1 MLHIII
7 FILKIIGILLLV
19 ILGLVLLLVGSVL
32 FVPITYKIQ
41 AERRDGVIRV
51 RAVAGW
57 MFRLLSVHY
66 RLNTD
71 QEPIQLLQ
79 GQIFGF
85 PVWKP
90 LEPEEEKTKKA
101 GKKRKAKKSEKP
113 KRSEKATRES
123 RSEPK
128 QIEQKAE
135 VTSSDKAKERLK
147 NDLALQKTPQLSSAE
162 TEQPEPKATSAAQK
176 DPGTAVVTVPQP
188 EPEPEVTAQPEP
200 PRQSILK
207 KLLYAIRRIYGKITA
222 IGKGLFSLAMKL
234 LHMPEKASE
243 TIETLTDFWNLE
255 ENVKAR
261 ESIWKELKFLW
272 KHSRPRKADLTLHF
286 GFEDPSWTGQCIGV
300 LSILDVW
307 YPGKISL
314 KPEFEQEIF
323 EGTLYIKGHMMLA
336 VPLLSAFRLWR
347 DENVKKMYRHFRH

>member
-19 ILGLVLLLVGSVL
+19 IMGLIFLLISSVL
-32 FVPITYKIQ
+32 FVPITYKVR
-41 AERRDGVIRV
+41 AERKDGVIEV

-66 RLNTD
+66 RLHTS
-71 QEPIQLLQ
+71 QEPMQLLQ
-79 GQIFGF
+79 GRILGI

-90 LEPEEEKTKKA
+90 LEPKK
-101 GKKRKAKKSEKP
+101 EKP
-113 KRSEKATRES
+113 KKAEKKSKEKQS
-123 RSEPK
+123 KPK
-128 QIEQKAE
+128 QMEAKQLEQKAE
-135 VTSSDKAKERLK
+135 VKSSDKAKERLK
-147 NDLALQKTPQLSSAE
+147 KDLT
-162 TEQPEPKATSAAQK
+162 
-176 DPGTAVVTVPQP
+176 PGTAVATIPQP
-188 EPEPEVTAQPEP
+188 EPEVSRQEQPQDKQAQTKP

-222 IGKGLFSLAMKL
+222 IGRGLFSLVVKL

-243 TIETLTDFWNLE
+243 TIGTLTDFWNLE

-261 ESIWKELKFLW
+261 ESIWRELKFLW

-286 GFEDPSWTGQCIGV
+286 GFEDPSWTGQCMGV
-300 LSILDVW
+300 LSILNVW
-307 YPGKISL
+307 YPGRIFL

-336 VPLLSAFRLWR
+336 VPLLSIFRLWR
-347 DENVKKMYRHFRH
+347 DENVMKMYRRFRQ

>member
-19 ILGLVLLLVGSVL
+19 ILGLIL
-32 FVPITYKIQ
+32 VPITYKVR
-41 AERRDGVIRV
+41 AERKDGVIQV

-66 RLNTD
+66 RLHTS
-71 QEPIQLLQ
+71 QEPMQLLQ
-79 GQIFGF
+79 GRILGI

-90 LEPEEEKTKKA
+90 LEPKK
-101 GKKRKAKKSEKP
+101 EKP
-113 KRSEKATRES
+113 KKAEKKSKEKQS
-123 RSEPK
+123 KPK
-128 QIEQKAE
+128 QMEAKQLEQKAE
-135 VTSSDKAKERLK
+135 VKSSDKAKERLK
-147 NDLALQKTPQLSSAE
+147 KDLT
-162 TEQPEPKATSAAQK
+162 
-176 DPGTAVVTVPQP
+176 PGTAVVTVPQS
-188 EPEPEVTAQPEP
+188 EPEVSRQEQPQDKKAQTKP

-222 IGKGLFSLAMKL
+222 IGRGLFSLVVKL

-243 TIETLTDFWNLE
+243 TIGTLTDFWNLE

-261 ESIWKELKFLW
+261 ESIWRELKFLW

-286 GFEDPSWTGQCIGV
+286 GFEDPSWTGQCMGV
-300 LSILDVW
+300 LSILNVW
-307 YPGKISL
+307 YPGRIFL

-336 VPLLSAFRLWR
+336 VPLLSIFRLWR
-347 DENVKKMYRHFRH
+347 DENVMKMYRRFRQ

>member
-19 ILGLVLLLVGSVL
+19 ILGLILLLVSSVL
-32 FVPITYKIQ
+32 FVPITYKVR
-41 AERRDGVIRV
+41 AERKDGVIQV
-51 RAVAGW
+51 QAVAGW

-66 RLNTD
+66 RLHTS
-71 QEPIQLLQ
+71 QEPMQLLQ
-79 GQIFGF
+79 GRILGI

-90 LEPEEEKTKKA
+90 LEPKK
-101 GKKRKAKKSEKP
+101 EKP
-113 KRSEKATRES
+113 KKAEKKSKEKQS
-123 RSEPK
+123 KPK
-128 QIEQKAE
+128 QMEAKQLEQKAE
-135 VTSSDKAKERLK
+135 VKSSDKAKERLK
-147 NDLALQKTPQLSSAE
+147 KDLT
-162 TEQPEPKATSAAQK
+162 
-176 DPGTAVVTVPQP
+176 PGTAVATVPQP
-188 EPEPEVTAQPEP
+188 EPEVSRQEQPQDKKAQTKP

-222 IGKGLFSLAMKL
+222 IGRGLFSLVVKL

-243 TIETLTDFWNLE
+243 TIGTLTDFWNLE

-261 ESIWKELKFLW
+261 ESIWRELKFLW

-286 GFEDPSWTGQCIGV
+286 GFEDPSWTGQCMGV
-300 LSILDVW
+300 LSILNVW
-307 YPGKISL
+307 YPGRIFL

-336 VPLLSAFRLWR
+336 VPLLSIFRLWR
-347 DENVKKMYRHFRH
+347 DENVMKIYRRFRQ

>member
-19 ILGLVLLLVGSVL
+19 ILGLILLLVSSVL
-32 FVPITYKIQ
+32 FVPITYKVR
-41 AERRDGVIRV
+41 AERKDGVIQV

-66 RLNTD
+66 RLHTS
-71 QEPIQLLQ
+71 QEPMQLLQ
-79 GQIFGF
+79 GRILGI

-90 LEPEEEKTKKA
+90 LEP
-101 GKKRKAKKSEKP
+101 RKEKP
-113 KRSEKATRES
+113 KKAEKKSKEKQS
-123 RSEPK
+123 KPK
-128 QIEQKAE
+128 QMEAKQLEQKAE
-135 VTSSDKAKERLK
+135 VKSSDKAKERLK
-147 NDLALQKTPQLSSAE
+147 KDLT
-162 TEQPEPKATSAAQK
+162 
-176 DPGTAVVTVPQP
+176 PGTAVATVPQP
-188 EPEPEVTAQPEP
+188 EPEVSRQEQPQDKQAQTKP

-222 IGKGLFSLAMKL
+222 IGRGLFSLVVKL

-243 TIETLTDFWNLE
+243 TIGTLTDFWNLE

-261 ESIWKELKFLW
+261 ESIWRELKFLW

-286 GFEDPSWTGQCIGV
+286 GFEDPSWTGQCMGV
-300 LSILDVW
+300 LSILNVW
-307 YPGKISL
+307 YPGRIFL

-336 VPLLSAFRLWR
+336 VPLLSIFRLWR
-347 DENVKKMYRHFRH
+347 DENVMNMYRHFRQ

>member
-19 ILGLVLLLVGSVL
+19 ILGLILLLVSSVL
-32 FVPITYKIQ
+32 FVPITYKIR
-41 AERRDGVIRV
+41 AERKDGVIQV

-57 MFRLLSVHY
+57 MFRLLSMHY
-66 RLNTD
+66 RLHTS
-71 QEPIQLLQ
+71 QEPMQLLQ
-79 GQIFGF
+79 GRILGI

-90 LEPEEEKTKKA
+90 LEPKK
-101 GKKRKAKKSEKP
+101 EKP
-113 KRSEKATRES
+113 KKAEKKSKEKQS
-123 RSEPK
+123 KPK
-128 QIEQKAE
+128 QMEAKQLEQKAE
-135 VTSSDKAKERLK
+135 VKSSDKAKERLK
-147 NDLALQKTPQLSSAE
+147 KDLT
-162 TEQPEPKATSAAQK
+162 
-176 DPGTAVVTVPQP
+176 PGTAVATIPQP
-188 EPEPEVTAQPEP
+188 EPEVSRQEQPQDKQAQTKP

-222 IGKGLFSLAMKL
+222 IGRGLFSLVVKL

-243 TIETLTDFWNLE
+243 TIGTLTDFWNLE

-261 ESIWKELKFLW
+261 ESIWRELKFLW

-286 GFEDPSWTGQCIGV
+286 GFEDPSWTGQCMGV
-300 LSILDVW
+300 LSILNVW
-307 YPGKISL
+307 YPGRIFL

-336 VPLLSAFRLWR
+336 VPLLSIFRLWR
-347 DENVKKMYRHFRH
+347 DENVMKMYRRFRQ

>member
-19 ILGLVLLLVGSVL
+19 ILGLILLLVSSVL
-32 FVPITYKIQ
+32 FVPITYKVR
-41 AERRDGVIRV
+41 AERKDGVIQV

-66 RLNTD
+66 RLHTS
-71 QEPIQLLQ
+71 QEPMQLLQ
-79 GQIFGF
+79 GRILGI

-90 LEPEEEKTKKA
+90 LEPKK
-101 GKKRKAKKSEKP
+101 EKP
-113 KRSEKATRES
+113 KKAEKKSKEKQS
-123 RSEPK
+123 KPK
-128 QIEQKAE
+128 QMEAKQLEQKAE
-135 VTSSDKAKERLK
+135 VKSSDKAKERLK
-147 NDLALQKTPQLSSAE
+147 KDLT
-162 TEQPEPKATSAAQK
+162 
-176 DPGTAVVTVPQP
+176 PGTAVATIPQP
-188 EPEPEVTAQPEP
+188 ELEVSRQEQPQDKQAQTKP

-222 IGKGLFSLAMKL
+222 IGRGLFSLVVKL

-243 TIETLTDFWNLE
+243 TIGTLTDFWNLE

-261 ESIWKELKFLW
+261 ESIWRELKFLW

-286 GFEDPSWTGQCIGV
+286 GFEDPSWTGQCMGV
-300 LSILDVW
+300 LSILNVW
-307 YPGKISL
+307 YPGRIFL

-336 VPLLSAFRLWR
+336 VPLLSIFRLWR
-347 DENVKKMYRHFRH
+347 DENVMKMYRRFRQ

>member
-19 ILGLVLLLVGSVL
+19 ILGLILLLVSSVL
-32 FVPITYKIQ
+32 FVPITYKVR
-41 AERRDGVIRV
+41 AERKDGVIQV

-66 RLNTD
+66 RLHTS
-71 QEPIQLLQ
+71 QKPMQLLQ
-79 GQIFGF
+79 GRILGI

-90 LEPEEEKTKKA
+90 LEPKK
-101 GKKRKAKKSEKP
+101 EKP
-113 KRSEKATRES
+113 KKAEKKSKEKQS
-123 RSEPK
+123 KPK
-128 QIEQKAE
+128 QMGAKQLEQKAE
-135 VTSSDKAKERLK
+135 VKSSDKAKERLK
-147 NDLALQKTPQLSSAE
+147 KDLT
-162 TEQPEPKATSAAQK
+162 
-176 DPGTAVVTVPQP
+176 PGTAVASVPQP
-188 EPEPEVTAQPEP
+188 EPEVSRQEQPQDKQAQTKP

-222 IGKGLFSLAMKL
+222 IGRGLFSLVVKL

-243 TIETLTDFWNLE
+243 TIGTLTDFWNLE

-261 ESIWKELKFLW
+261 ESIWRELKFLW

-286 GFEDPSWTGQCIGV
+286 GFEDPSWTGQCMGV
-300 LSILDVW
+300 LSILNVW
-307 YPGKISL
+307 YPGRIFL

-336 VPLLSAFRLWR
+336 VPLLSIFRLWR
-347 DENVKKMYRHFRH
+347 DENVMKMYRRFRQ

>member
-19 ILGLVLLLVGSVL
+19 ILGLILLLVSSVL
-32 FVPITYKIQ
+32 FVPITYKVR
-41 AERRDGVIRV
+41 AERKDGVIEV

-66 RLNTD
+66 RLHTS
-71 QEPIQLLQ
+71 QEPMQLLQ
-79 GQIFGF
+79 GRILGI

-90 LEPEEEKTKKA
+90 LEP
-101 GKKRKAKKSEKP
+101 RKEKP
-113 KRSEKATRES
+113 KKAEKKSKEKQS
-123 RSEPK
+123 KPK
-128 QIEQKAE
+128 QMEAKQLEQKTE
-135 VTSSDKAKERLK
+135 VKSSDKAKERLK
-147 NDLALQKTPQLSSAE
+147 KDLT
-162 TEQPEPKATSAAQK
+162 
-176 DPGTAVVTVPQP
+176 PGTAVATVPQP
-188 EPEPEVTAQPEP
+188 EPEVSRQEQPQDKQAQTKP

-222 IGKGLFSLAMKL
+222 IGRGLFSLVVKL

-243 TIETLTDFWNLE
+243 TIGTLTDFWNLE

-261 ESIWKELKFLW
+261 ESIWRELKFLW

-286 GFEDPSWTGQCIGV
+286 GFEDPSWTGQCMGV
-300 LSILDVW
+300 LSILNVW
-307 YPGKISL
+307 YPGRIFL

-336 VPLLSAFRLWR
+336 VPLLSIFRLWR
-347 DENVKKMYRHFRH
+347 DENVMKMYRRFRQ

>member
-19 ILGLVLLLVGSVL
+19 ILGLILLLVSSVL
-32 FVPITYKIQ
+32 FVPITYKVR
-41 AERRDGVIRV
+41 AERKDGVIQV

-66 RLNTD
+66 RLHTS
-71 QEPIQLLQ
+71 QEPMQLLQ
-79 GQIFGF
+79 GRILGI

-90 LEPEEEKTKKA
+90 LEP
-101 GKKRKAKKSEKP
+101 RKEKP
-113 KRSEKATRES
+113 KKAEKKSKEKQS
-123 RSEPK
+123 KPK
-128 QIEQKAE
+128 QMGAKQLEQKAE
-135 VTSSDKAKERLK
+135 VKSSDKAKERLK
-147 NDLALQKTPQLSSAE
+147 KDLT
-162 TEQPEPKATSAAQK
+162 
-176 DPGTAVVTVPQP
+176 PGTAVASVPQP
-188 EPEPEVTAQPEP
+188 EPEVSRQEQPQDKQAQTKP

-222 IGKGLFSLAMKL
+222 IGRGLFSLVVKL

-243 TIETLTDFWNLE
+243 TIGTLTDFWNLE

-261 ESIWKELKFLW
+261 ESIWRELKFLW

-286 GFEDPSWTGQCIGV
+286 GFEDPSWTGQCMGV
-300 LSILDVW
+300 LSILNVW
-307 YPGKISL
+307 YPGRIFL

-336 VPLLSAFRLWR
+336 VPLLSIFRLWR
-347 DENVKKMYRHFRH
+347 DENVMKMYRRFRQ

>member
-19 ILGLVLLLVGSVL
+19 ILGLILLLVSSVL
-32 FVPITYKIQ
+32 FVPITYKVR
-41 AERRDGVIRV
+41 AERKDGVIQV

-66 RLNTD
+66 RLHTS
-71 QEPIQLLQ
+71 QEPMQLLQ
-79 GQIFGF
+79 GRILGI

-90 LEPEEEKTKKA
+90 LEPKK
-101 GKKRKAKKSEKP
+101 EKP
-113 KRSEKATRES
+113 KKAEKKSKEKQS
-123 RSEPK
+123 KPK
-128 QIEQKAE
+128 QMGAKQLEQKAE
-135 VTSSDKAKERLK
+135 VKSSDKAKERLK
-147 NDLALQKTPQLSSAE
+147 KDLT
-162 TEQPEPKATSAAQK
+162 
-176 DPGTAVVTVPQP
+176 PGTAVATVPQP
-188 EPEPEVTAQPEP
+188 EPEVSRQELPQDKQVQTKP

-222 IGKGLFSLAMKL
+222 IGRGLFSLVVKL

-243 TIETLTDFWNLE
+243 TIGTLTDFWNLE

-261 ESIWKELKFLW
+261 ESIWRELKFLW

-286 GFEDPSWTGQCIGV
+286 GFEDPSWTGQCMGV
-300 LSILDVW
+300 LSILNVW
-307 YPGKISL
+307 YPGRIFL

-336 VPLLSAFRLWR
+336 VPLLSIFRLWR
-347 DENVKKMYRHFRH
+347 DENVMKMYRRFRQ

>member
-19 ILGLVLLLVGSVL
+19 ILGLIFLLVSSVL
-32 FVPITYKIQ
+32 FVPITYKIR
-41 AERRDGVIRV
+41 AERKDGVIQV

-66 RLNTD
+66 RLHTS
-71 QEPIQLLQ
+71 QEPMQLLQ
-79 GQIFGF
+79 GRILGI

-90 LEPEEEKTKKA
+90 LEPKK
-101 GKKRKAKKSEKP
+101 EKP
-113 KRSEKATRES
+113 KKAEKKSKEKQS
-123 RSEPK
+123 KPK
-128 QIEQKAE
+128 QMEAKQLEQKVE
-135 VTSSDKAKERLK
+135 VKSSDKAKERLK
-147 NDLALQKTPQLSSAE
+147 KDLT
-162 TEQPEPKATSAAQK
+162 
-176 DPGTAVVTVPQP
+176 PGTAVATIPQP
-188 EPEPEVTAQPEP
+188 EPEVSRQEQPQDKQAQTKP

-222 IGKGLFSLAMKL
+222 IGRGLFSLVVKL

-243 TIETLTDFWNLE
+243 TIGTLTDFWNLE

-261 ESIWKELKFLW
+261 ESIWRELKFLW

-286 GFEDPSWTGQCIGV
+286 GFEDPSWTGQCMGV
-300 LSILDVW
+300 LSILNVW
-307 YPGKISL
+307 YPGRIFL

-336 VPLLSAFRLWR
+336 VPLLSIFRLWR
-347 DENVKKMYRHFRH
+347 DENVMKMYRRFRQ

>member
-19 ILGLVLLLVGSVL
+19 ILGLIFLLVSSVL
-32 FVPITYKIQ
+32 FVPITYKIR
-41 AERRDGVIRV
+41 AERKDGVIQV

-66 RLNTD
+66 RLHTS
-71 QEPIQLLQ
+71 QEPMQLLQ
-79 GQIFGF
+79 GRILGI

-90 LEPEEEKTKKA
+90 LEPKK
-101 GKKRKAKKSEKP
+101 EKP
-113 KRSEKATRES
+113 KKAEKKSKEKQS
-123 RSEPK
+123 KPK
-128 QIEQKAE
+128 QMEAKQLEQKAE
-135 VTSSDKAKERLK
+135 VKSSDKAKERLK
-147 NDLALQKTPQLSSAE
+147 KDLT
-162 TEQPEPKATSAAQK
+162 
-176 DPGTAVVTVPQP
+176 PGTAVATIPQP
-188 EPEPEVTAQPEP
+188 EPEVSRQEQPQDKQAQTKP

-222 IGKGLFSLAMKL
+222 IGRGLFSLVVKL

-243 TIETLTDFWNLE
+243 TIGTLTDFWNLE

-261 ESIWKELKFLW
+261 ESIWRELKFLW

-286 GFEDPSWTGQCIGV
+286 GFEDPSWTGQCMGV
-300 LSILDVW
+300 LSILNVW
-307 YPGKISL
+307 YPGRIFL

-336 VPLLSAFRLWR
+336 VPLLSIFRLWR
-347 DENVKKMYRHFRH
+347 DENVMKMYRRFRQ

>member
-19 ILGLVLLLVGSVL
+19 ILGLILLLVSSVL
-32 FVPITYKIQ
+32 FVPITYKVR
-41 AERRDGVIRV
+41 AERKDGVIQV

-66 RLNTD
+66 RLHTS
-71 QEPIQLLQ
+71 QEPMQLLQ
-79 GQIFGF
+79 GRILGI

-90 LEPEEEKTKKA
+90 LEPKK
-101 GKKRKAKKSEKP
+101 EKP
-113 KRSEKATRES
+113 KKAEKKSKEKQS
-123 RSEPK
+123 KPK
-128 QIEQKAE
+128 QMEAKQLEQKAE
-135 VTSSDKAKERLK
+135 VKSSDKAKERLK
-147 NDLALQKTPQLSSAE
+147 KDLT
-162 TEQPEPKATSAAQK
+162 
-176 DPGTAVVTVPQP
+176 PGTAVATVPQP
-188 EPEPEVTAQPEP
+188 EPEVSRQEQPQDKQAQTKP

-222 IGKGLFSLAMKL
+222 IGRGLFFLVVKL

-243 TIETLTDFWNLE
+243 TIGTLTDFWNLE

-261 ESIWKELKFLW
+261 ESIWRELKFLW

-286 GFEDPSWTGQCIGV
+286 GFEDPSWTGQCMGV
-300 LSILDVW
+300 LSILNVW
-307 YPGKISL
+307 YPGRIFL

-336 VPLLSAFRLWR
+336 VPLLSIFRLWR
-347 DENVKKMYRHFRH
+347 DENVMKMYRRFRQ

>member
-1 MLHIII
+1 MLHIIV

-19 ILGLVLLLVGSVL
+19 ILGLILLLVSSVL
-32 FVPITYKIQ
+32 FVPITYKVR
-41 AERRDGVIRV
+41 AERKDGVIQV

-66 RLNTD
+66 RLHTS
-71 QEPIQLLQ
+71 QEPMQLLQ
-79 GQIFGF
+79 GRILGI

-90 LEPEEEKTKKA
+90 LEPKK
-101 GKKRKAKKSEKP
+101 EKP
-113 KRSEKATRES
+113 KKAEKKSKEKQS
-123 RSEPK
+123 KPK
-128 QIEQKAE
+128 QMEAKQLEQKAE
-135 VTSSDKAKERLK
+135 VKSSDKAKERLK
-147 NDLALQKTPQLSSAE
+147 KDLT
-162 TEQPEPKATSAAQK
+162 
-176 DPGTAVVTVPQP
+176 PGTAVASVPQP
-188 EPEPEVTAQPEP
+188 EPEVSRQEQPQDKQAQTKP

-222 IGKGLFSLAMKL
+222 IGRGLFSLVVKL

-243 TIETLTDFWNLE
+243 TIGTLTDFWNLE

-261 ESIWKELKFLW
+261 ESIWRELKFLW

-286 GFEDPSWTGQCIGV
+286 GFEDPSWTGQCMGV
-300 LSILDVW
+300 LSILNVW
-307 YPGKISL
+307 YPGRIFL

-336 VPLLSAFRLWR
+336 VPLLSIFRLWR
-347 DENVKKMYRHFRH
+347 DENVMKIYRRFRQ

>member
-19 ILGLVLLLVGSVL
+19 ILGLIFLLVSSVL
-32 FVPITYKIQ
+32 FVPITYKIR
-41 AERRDGVIRV
+41 AERKDGVIQV

-66 RLNTD
+66 RLHTS
-71 QEPIQLLQ
+71 QEPMQLLQ
-79 GQIFGF
+79 GRILGI

-90 LEPEEEKTKKA
+90 LEPKK
-101 GKKRKAKKSEKP
+101 EKP
-113 KRSEKATRES
+113 KKAEKKSKEKQS
-123 RSEPK
+123 KPK
-128 QIEQKAE
+128 QMEAKQLEQKAE
-135 VTSSDKAKERLK
+135 VKSSDKAKERLK
-147 NDLALQKTPQLSSAE
+147 KDLT
-162 TEQPEPKATSAAQK
+162 
-176 DPGTAVVTVPQP
+176 PGTAVATVPQP
-188 EPEPEVTAQPEP
+188 EPEVSRQEQPQDKQAQTKP

-207 KLLYAIRRIYGKITA
+207 KILYAIRRIYGKITA
-222 IGKGLFSLAMKL
+222 IGRGLFSLVVKL

-243 TIETLTDFWNLE
+243 TIGTLTDFWNLE

-261 ESIWKELKFLW
+261 ESIWRELKFLW

-286 GFEDPSWTGQCIGV
+286 GFEDPSWTGQCMGV
-300 LSILDVW
+300 LSILNVW
-307 YPGKISL
+307 YPGRIFL

-336 VPLLSAFRLWR
+336 VPLLSIFRLWR
-347 DENVKKMYRHFRH
+347 DENVMKMYRRFRQ

>member
-19 ILGLVLLLVGSVL
+19 ILGLILLLVSSVL
-32 FVPITYKIQ
+32 FVPITYKVR
-41 AERRDGVIRV
+41 AERKDGVIQV

-66 RLNTD
+66 RLHTS
-71 QEPIQLLQ
+71 QEPMQLLQ
-79 GQIFGF
+79 GRILGI

-90 LEPEEEKTKKA
+90 LEPKK
-101 GKKRKAKKSEKP
+101 EKP
-113 KRSEKATRES
+113 KKTEKKSKEKQS
-123 RSEPK
+123 KPK
-128 QIEQKAE
+128 QMGAKQLEQKAE
-135 VTSSDKAKERLK
+135 VKSSDKAKERLK
-147 NDLALQKTPQLSSAE
+147 KDLT
-162 TEQPEPKATSAAQK
+162 
-176 DPGTAVVTVPQP
+176 PGTAVASVPQP
-188 EPEPEVTAQPEP
+188 EPEVSRQEQPQDKQAQTKP

-222 IGKGLFSLAMKL
+222 IGRGLFSLVVKL

-243 TIETLTDFWNLE
+243 TIGTLTDFWNLE

-261 ESIWKELKFLW
+261 ESIWRELKFLW

-286 GFEDPSWTGQCIGV
+286 GFEDPSWTGQCMGV
-300 LSILDVW
+300 LSILNVW
-307 YPGKISL
+307 YPGRIFL

-336 VPLLSAFRLWR
+336 VPLLSIFRLWR
-347 DENVKKMYRHFRH
+347 DENVMKMYRRFRQ

>member
-19 ILGLVLLLVGSVL
+19 ILGLILLLVSSVL
-32 FVPITYKIQ
+32 FVPITYKVR
-41 AERRDGVIRV
+41 AERKDGVIQV

-66 RLNTD
+66 RLHTS
-71 QEPIQLLQ
+71 QEPMQLLQ
-79 GQIFGF
+79 GRILGI

-90 LEPEEEKTKKA
+90 LEP
-101 GKKRKAKKSEKP
+101 RKEKP
-113 KRSEKATRES
+113 KKAEKKSKEKQS
-123 RSEPK
+123 KPK
-128 QIEQKAE
+128 QMEAKQLEQKAE
-135 VTSSDKAKERLK
+135 VKSSDKAKERLK
-147 NDLALQKTPQLSSAE
+147 KDLT
-162 TEQPEPKATSAAQK
+162 
-176 DPGTAVVTVPQP
+176 PGTAVATIPQP
-188 EPEPEVTAQPEP
+188 EPEVSRQEQPQDKQAQTKP

-222 IGKGLFSLAMKL
+222 IGRGLFSLVVKL

-243 TIETLTDFWNLE
+243 TIGTLTDFWNLE

-261 ESIWKELKFLW
+261 ESIWRELKFLW

-286 GFEDPSWTGQCIGV
+286 GFEDPSWTGQCMGV
-300 LSILDVW
+300 LSILNVW
-307 YPGKISL
+307 YPGRIFL

-336 VPLLSAFRLWR
+336 VPLLSIFRLWR
-347 DENVKKMYRHFRH
+347 DENVMKMYRRFRQ

>member
-19 ILGLVLLLVGSVL
+19 ILGLILLLVSSVL
-32 FVPITYKIQ
+32 FVPITYKVR
-41 AERRDGVIRV
+41 AERKDGVIQV

-66 RLNTD
+66 RLHTS
-71 QEPIQLLQ
+71 QEPMQLLQ
-79 GQIFGF
+79 GRILGI

-90 LEPEEEKTKKA
+90 LEPKK
-101 GKKRKAKKSEKP
+101 EKP
-113 KRSEKATRES
+113 KKAEKKSKEKQS
-123 RSEPK
+123 KPK
-128 QIEQKAE
+128 QMEAKQLEQKAE
-135 VTSSDKAKERLK
+135 VKSSDKAKERLK
-147 NDLALQKTPQLSSAE
+147 KDLT
-162 TEQPEPKATSAAQK
+162 
-176 DPGTAVVTVPQP
+176 PGTAVATIPQP
-188 EPEPEVTAQPEP
+188 ESEVSRQEQPQDKQAQTKP

-222 IGKGLFSLAMKL
+222 IGRGLFSLVVKL

-243 TIETLTDFWNLE
+243 TIGTLTDFWNLE

-261 ESIWKELKFLW
+261 ESIWRELKFLW

-286 GFEDPSWTGQCIGV
+286 GFEDPSWTGQCMGV
-300 LSILDVW
+300 LSILNVW
-307 YPGKISL
+307 YPGRIFL

-336 VPLLSAFRLWR
+336 VPLLSIFRLWR
-347 DENVKKMYRHFRH
+347 NENVMKMYRRFRQ

>member
-19 ILGLVLLLVGSVL
+19 ILGLILLLVSSVL
-32 FVPITYKIQ
+32 FVPITYKVR
-41 AERRDGVIRV
+41 AERKDGVIQV

-66 RLNTD
+66 RLHTS
-71 QEPIQLLQ
+71 QEPMQLLQ
-79 GQIFGF
+79 GRILGI

-90 LEPEEEKTKKA
+90 LEPKK
-101 GKKRKAKKSEKP
+101 EKP
-113 KRSEKATRES
+113 KKAEKKSKEKQS
-123 RSEPK
+123 KPK
-128 QIEQKAE
+128 QMEAKQLEQKAE
-135 VTSSDKAKERLK
+135 VKSSDKAKERLK
-147 NDLALQKTPQLSSAE
+147 KDLT
-162 TEQPEPKATSAAQK
+162 
-176 DPGTAVVTVPQP
+176 PGTDVATIPQP
-188 EPEPEVTAQPEP
+188 EPEVSRQEQPQDKQAQTKP

-222 IGKGLFSLAMKL
+222 IGRGLFSLVVKL

-243 TIETLTDFWNLE
+243 TIGTLTDFWNLE

-261 ESIWKELKFLW
+261 ESIWRELKFLW

-286 GFEDPSWTGQCIGV
+286 GFEDPSWTGQCMGA
-300 LSILDVW
+300 LSILNVW
-307 YPGKISL
+307 YPGRIFL

-336 VPLLSAFRLWR
+336 VPLLSIFRLWR
-347 DENVKKMYRHFRH
+347 DENVMKMYRRFRQ

>member
-19 ILGLVLLLVGSVL
+19 ILGLILLLLSSVL
-32 FVPITYKIQ
+32 FVPITYKVR
-41 AERRDGVIRV
+41 AERKDGVIQV

-66 RLNTD
+66 RLHTS
-71 QEPIQLLQ
+71 QEPMQLLQ
-79 GQIFGF
+79 GRILGI

-90 LEPEEEKTKKA
+90 LEPKK
-101 GKKRKAKKSEKP
+101 EKP
-113 KRSEKATRES
+113 KKAEKKSKEKQS
-123 RSEPK
+123 KPK
-128 QIEQKAE
+128 QMEAKQLEQKAE
-135 VTSSDKAKERLK
+135 VKSSDKAKERLK
-147 NDLALQKTPQLSSAE
+147 KDLT
-162 TEQPEPKATSAAQK
+162 
-176 DPGTAVVTVPQP
+176 PGTAVATIPQP
-188 EPEPEVTAQPEP
+188 EPEVSRQEQPQDKKAQTKP
-200 PRQSILK
+200 PRQSVLK

-222 IGKGLFSLAMKL
+222 IGRGLFSLVVKL

-243 TIETLTDFWNLE
+243 TIGTLTDFWNLE

-261 ESIWKELKFLW
+261 ESIWRELKFLW

-286 GFEDPSWTGQCIGV
+286 GFEDPSWTGQCMGV
-300 LSILDVW
+300 LSILNVW
-307 YPGKISL
+307 YPGRIFL

-336 VPLLSAFRLWR
+336 VPLLSIFRLWR
-347 DENVKKMYRHFRH
+347 DENVMKMYRRFRQ

>member
-19 ILGLVLLLVGSVL
+19 ILGLILLLVSSVL
-32 FVPITYKIQ
+32 FVPITYKVR
-41 AERRDGVIRV
+41 AERKDGVIQV

-66 RLNTD
+66 RLHTS
-71 QEPIQLLQ
+71 QEPMQLLQ
-79 GQIFGF
+79 GRILGI

-90 LEPEEEKTKKA
+90 LEPKK
-101 GKKRKAKKSEKP
+101 EKP
-113 KRSEKATRES
+113 KKAEKKSKEKQS
-123 RSEPK
+123 KPK
-128 QIEQKAE
+128 QMGAKQLEQKAE
-135 VTSSDKAKERLK
+135 VKSSDKAKERLK
-147 NDLALQKTPQLSSAE
+147 KDLT
-162 TEQPEPKATSAAQK
+162 
-176 DPGTAVVTVPQP
+176 PGTAVASVPQP
-188 EPEPEVTAQPEP
+188 EPEVSRQEQPQDKQAQTKP

-222 IGKGLFSLAMKL
+222 IGRGLFSLVVKL

-243 TIETLTDFWNLE
+243 TIGTLTDFWNLE

-261 ESIWKELKFLW
+261 ESIWRELKFLC

-286 GFEDPSWTGQCIGV
+286 GFEDPSWTGQCMGV
-300 LSILDVW
+300 LSILNVW
-307 YPGKISL
+307 YPGRIFL

-336 VPLLSAFRLWR
+336 VPLLSIFRLWR
-347 DENVKKMYRHFRH
+347 DENVMKIYRRFRQ

>member
-19 ILGLVLLLVGSVL
+19 ILGLILLLVSSVL
-32 FVPITYKIQ
+32 FVPITYKVR
-41 AERRDGVIRV
+41 AERKDGVIQV

-66 RLNTD
+66 RLHTS
-71 QEPIQLLQ
+71 QEPMQLLQ
-79 GQIFGF
+79 GRILGI

-90 LEPEEEKTKKA
+90 LEP
-101 GKKRKAKKSEKP
+101 RKEKP
-113 KRSEKATRES
+113 KKAEKKSKEKQS
-123 RSEPK
+123 KPK
-128 QIEQKAE
+128 QMEAKQLEQKAE
-135 VTSSDKAKERLK
+135 VKSSDKAKERLK
-147 NDLALQKTPQLSSAE
+147 KDLT
-162 TEQPEPKATSAAQK
+162 
-176 DPGTAVVTVPQP
+176 PGTAVATIPQP
-188 EPEPEVTAQPEP
+188 EPEVSRQEQPQDKKAQTKP

-222 IGKGLFSLAMKL
+222 IGRGLFSLVVKL

-243 TIETLTDFWNLE
+243 TIGTLTDFWNLE

-261 ESIWKELKFLW
+261 ESIWRELKFLW

-286 GFEDPSWTGQCIGV
+286 GFEDPSWTGQCMGV
-300 LSILDVW
+300 LSILNVW
-307 YPGKISL
+307 YPGRIFL

-336 VPLLSAFRLWR
+336 VPLLSIFRLWR
-347 DENVKKMYRHFRH
+347 DENVMKMYRRFRQ

>member
-19 ILGLVLLLVGSVL
+19 ILGLILLLVSSVL
-32 FVPITYKIQ
+32 FVPITYKVR
-41 AERRDGVIRV
+41 AERKDGVIQV

-66 RLNTD
+66 RLHTS
-71 QEPIQLLQ
+71 QEPMQLLQ
-79 GQIFGF
+79 GRILGI

-90 LEPEEEKTKKA
+90 LEPKK
-101 GKKRKAKKSEKP
+101 EKP
-113 KRSEKATRES
+113 KKAEKKSKEKQS
-123 RSEPK
+123 KPK
-128 QIEQKAE
+128 QMEAKQLEQKAE
-135 VTSSDKAKERLK
+135 VKSSDKAKERLK
-147 NDLALQKTPQLSSAE
+147 KDLT
-162 TEQPEPKATSAAQK
+162 
-176 DPGTAVVTVPQP
+176 PGTAVVTMPQP
-188 EPEPEVTAQPEP
+188 EPEVSRQEQPQDKQAQTKP

-207 KLLYAIRRIYGKITA
+207 KLRYAIRRIYGKITA
-222 IGKGLFSLAMKL
+222 IGRGLFSLVVKL

-243 TIETLTDFWNLE
+243 TIGTLTDFWNLE

-261 ESIWKELKFLW
+261 ESIWRELKFLW

-286 GFEDPSWTGQCIGV
+286 GFEDPSWTGQCMGV
-300 LSILDVW
+300 LSILNVW
-307 YPGKISL
+307 YPGRIFL

-336 VPLLSAFRLWR
+336 VPLLSIFRLWR
-347 DENVKKMYRHFRH
+347 DENVMKMYRRFRQ

>member
-19 ILGLVLLLVGSVL
+19 ILGLILLLVSSVL
-32 FVPITYKIQ
+32 FVPITYKVR
-41 AERRDGVIRV
+41 AERKDGVIQV

-66 RLNTD
+66 RLHTS
-71 QEPIQLLQ
+71 QEPMQLLQ
-79 GQIFGF
+79 GRILGI

-90 LEPEEEKTKKA
+90 LEPKKEKLKKA
-101 GKKRKAKKSEKP
+101 EKKSKEKQSKP
-113 KRSEKATRES
+113 KQMEA
-123 RSEPK
+123 K
-128 QIEQKAE
+128 QLEQKAE
-135 VTSSDKAKERLK
+135 VKSSDKAKERLK
-147 NDLALQKTPQLSSAE
+147 KDLT
-162 TEQPEPKATSAAQK
+162 
-176 DPGTAVVTVPQP
+176 PGTAVATIPQP
-188 EPEPEVTAQPEP
+188 EPEVSRQEQPQDKQAQTKP

-222 IGKGLFSLAMKL
+222 IGRGLFSLVVKL

-243 TIETLTDFWNLE
+243 TIGTLTDFWNLE

-261 ESIWKELKFLW
+261 ESIWRELKFLW

-286 GFEDPSWTGQCIGV
+286 GFEDPSWTGQCMGV
-300 LSILDVW
+300 LSILNVW
-307 YPGKISL
+307 YPGRIFL

-336 VPLLSAFRLWR
+336 VPLLSIFRLWR
-347 DENVKKMYRHFRH
+347 DENVMKMYRRFRQ

>member
-19 ILGLVLLLVGSVL
+19 ILGLILLLVSSVL
-32 FVPITYKIQ
+32 FVPITYKVR
-41 AERRDGVIRV
+41 AERKDGVIQV

-66 RLNTD
+66 RLHTS
-71 QEPIQLLQ
+71 QEPMQLLQ
-79 GQIFGF
+79 GRILGI

-90 LEPEEEKTKKA
+90 LEPKKEKLKKA
-101 GKKRKAKKSEKP
+101 EKKSKEKQSKP
-113 KRSEKATRES
+113 KQMGA
-123 RSEPK
+123 K
-128 QIEQKAE
+128 QLEQKAE
-135 VTSSDKAKERLK
+135 VKSSDKAKERLK
-147 NDLALQKTPQLSSAE
+147 KDLT
-162 TEQPEPKATSAAQK
+162 
-176 DPGTAVVTVPQP
+176 PGTAVASVPQP
-188 EPEPEVTAQPEP
+188 EPEVSRQEQPQDKQAQTKP

-222 IGKGLFSLAMKL
+222 IGRGLFSLVVKL

-243 TIETLTDFWNLE
+243 TIGTLTDFWNLE

-261 ESIWKELKFLW
+261 ESIWRELKFLW

-286 GFEDPSWTGQCIGV
+286 GFEDPSWTGQCMGV
-300 LSILDVW
+300 LSILNVW
-307 YPGKISL
+307 YPGRIFL

-336 VPLLSAFRLWR
+336 VPLLSIFRLWR
-347 DENVKKMYRHFRH
+347 DENVMKMYRRFRQ

>member
-19 ILGLVLLLVGSVL
+19 ILGLILLLVSSVL
-32 FVPITYKIQ
+32 FVPITYKVR
-41 AERRDGVIRV
+41 AERKDGVIQV

-66 RLNTD
+66 RLHTS
-71 QEPIQLLQ
+71 QEPMQLLQ
-79 GQIFGF
+79 GRILGI

-90 LEPEEEKTKKA
+90 LEPKK
-101 GKKRKAKKSEKP
+101 EKP
-113 KRSEKATRES
+113 KKAERKSKEKQS
-123 RSEPK
+123 KPK
-128 QIEQKAE
+128 QMGAKQLEQKAE
-135 VTSSDKAKERLK
+135 VKSSDKAKERLK
-147 NDLALQKTPQLSSAE
+147 KDLT
-162 TEQPEPKATSAAQK
+162 
-176 DPGTAVVTVPQP
+176 PGTAVASVPQP
-188 EPEPEVTAQPEP
+188 EPEVSRQEQPQDKQAQTKP

-222 IGKGLFSLAMKL
+222 IGRGLFSLVVKL

-243 TIETLTDFWNLE
+243 TIGTLTDFWNLE

-261 ESIWKELKFLW
+261 ESIWRELKFLW

-286 GFEDPSWTGQCIGV
+286 GFEDPSWTGQCMGV
-300 LSILDVW
+300 LSILNVW
-307 YPGKISL
+307 YPGRIFL

-336 VPLLSAFRLWR
+336 VPLLSIFRLWR
-347 DENVKKMYRHFRH
+347 DENVMKMYRRFRQ

>member
-7 FILKIIGILLLV
+7 FILKIKGILLLV
-19 ILGLVLLLVGSVL
+19 ILGLILLLVSSVL
-32 FVPITYKIQ
+32 FVPITYKVR
-41 AERRDGVIRV
+41 AERKDGVIQV

-66 RLNTD
+66 RLHTS
-71 QEPIQLLQ
+71 QEPMQLLQ
-79 GQIFGF
+79 GRILGI

-90 LEPEEEKTKKA
+90 LEPKK
-101 GKKRKAKKSEKP
+101 EKP
-113 KRSEKATRES
+113 KKAEKKSKEKQS
-123 RSEPK
+123 KPK
-128 QIEQKAE
+128 QMGAKQLEQNAE
-135 VTSSDKAKERLK
+135 VKSSDKAKERLK
-147 NDLALQKTPQLSSAE
+147 KDLT
-162 TEQPEPKATSAAQK
+162 
-176 DPGTAVVTVPQP
+176 PGTAVASVPQP
-188 EPEPEVTAQPEP
+188 EPEVSRQEQPQDKQAQTKP

-222 IGKGLFSLAMKL
+222 IGRGLFSLVVKL

-243 TIETLTDFWNLE
+243 TIGTLTDFWNLE

-261 ESIWKELKFLW
+261 ESIWRELKFLW

-286 GFEDPSWTGQCIGV
+286 GFEDPSWTGQCMGV
-300 LSILDVW
+300 LSILNVW
-307 YPGKISL
+307 YPGRIFL

-336 VPLLSAFRLWR
+336 VPLLSIFRLWR
-347 DENVKKMYRHFRH
+347 DENVMNMYRRFRQ

>member
-19 ILGLVLLLVGSVL
+19 ILGLILLLVSSVL
-32 FVPITYKIQ
+32 FVPITYKVR
-41 AERRDGVIRV
+41 AERKDGVIQV

-66 RLNTD
+66 RLHTS
-71 QEPIQLLQ
+71 QEPMQLLQ
-79 GQIFGF
+79 GRILGI

-90 LEPEEEKTKKA
+90 LEPKK
-101 GKKRKAKKSEKP
+101 EKP
-113 KRSEKATRES
+113 KKAEKKSKEKQS
-123 RSEPK
+123 KPK
-128 QIEQKAE
+128 QMEAKQLEQKAE
-135 VTSSDKAKERLK
+135 VKSSDKAKERLK
-147 NDLALQKTPQLSSAE
+147 KDLT
-162 TEQPEPKATSAAQK
+162 
-176 DPGTAVVTVPQP
+176 PGTAVASVPQP
-188 EPEPEVTAQPEP
+188 EPEVSRQEQPQDKQAQTKP

-222 IGKGLFSLAMKL
+222 IGRGLFSLVVKL

-243 TIETLTDFWNLE
+243 TIGTLTDFWNLE

-261 ESIWKELKFLW
+261 ESIWRELKFLW

-286 GFEDPSWTGQCIGV
+286 GFEDPSWTGQCMGV
-300 LSILDVW
+300 LSILNVW
-307 YPGKISL
+307 YPGRIFL

-336 VPLLSAFRLWR
+336 VPLLSIFRLWR
-347 DENVKKMYRHFRH
+347 DENVMKIYRRFRQ

>member
-19 ILGLVLLLVGSVL
+19 ILGLILLLVSSVL
-32 FVPITYKIQ
+32 FVPITYKVR
-41 AERRDGVIRV
+41 AERKDGVIQV

-66 RLNTD
+66 RLHTS
-71 QEPIQLLQ
+71 QEPMQLLQ
-79 GQIFGF
+79 GRILGI

-90 LEPEEEKTKKA
+90 LEPKK
-101 GKKRKAKKSEKP
+101 EKP
-113 KRSEKATRES
+113 KKAEKKSKEKQS
-123 RSEPK
+123 KPK
-128 QIEQKAE
+128 QLEQKAE
-135 VTSSDKAKERLK
+135 VKSSDKAKERLK
-147 NDLALQKTPQLSSAE
+147 KDLT
-162 TEQPEPKATSAAQK
+162 
-176 DPGTAVVTVPQP
+176 PGTAVATIPQP
-188 EPEPEVTAQPEP
+188 EPEVSRQEQPQDKKAQTKP

-222 IGKGLFSLAMKL
+222 IGRGLFSLVVKL

-243 TIETLTDFWNLE
+243 TIGTLTDFWNLE

-261 ESIWKELKFLW
+261 ESIWRELKFLW

-286 GFEDPSWTGQCIGV
+286 GFEDPSWTGQCMGV
-300 LSILDVW
+300 LSILNVW
-307 YPGKISL
+307 YPGRIFL

-336 VPLLSAFRLWR
+336 VPLLSIFRLWR
-347 DENVKKMYRHFRH
+347 DENVMKIYRRFRQ

>member
-19 ILGLVLLLVGSVL
+19 ILGLILLLVSSVL
-32 FVPITYKIQ
+32 FVPITYKVR
-41 AERRDGVIRV
+41 AERKDGVIQV

-66 RLNTD
+66 RLHTS
-71 QEPIQLLQ
+71 QEPMQLLQ
-79 GQIFGF
+79 GRILGI

-90 LEPEEEKTKKA
+90 LEPKK
-101 GKKRKAKKSEKP
+101 EKP
-113 KRSEKATRES
+113 KKTEKKSKEKQS
-123 RSEPK
+123 KPK
-128 QIEQKAE
+128 QMEAKQLEQKAE
-135 VTSSDKAKERLK
+135 VKSSDKAKERLK
-147 NDLALQKTPQLSSAE
+147 KDLT
-162 TEQPEPKATSAAQK
+162 
-176 DPGTAVVTVPQP
+176 PGTAVATVPQP
-188 EPEPEVTAQPEP
+188 EPEVSRQEQPQDKKAQTKP

-222 IGKGLFSLAMKL
+222 IGRGLFSLVVKL

-243 TIETLTDFWNLE
+243 TIGTLTDFWNLE

-261 ESIWKELKFLW
+261 ESIWRELKFLW

-286 GFEDPSWTGQCIGV
+286 GFEDPSWTGQCMGV
-300 LSILDVW
+300 LSILNVW
-307 YPGKISL
+307 YPGRIFL

-336 VPLLSAFRLWR
+336 VPLLSIFRLWR
-347 DENVKKMYRHFRH
+347 DENVMNMYRHFRQ

>member
-19 ILGLVLLLVGSVL
+19 ILGLIFLLVSSVL
-32 FVPITYKIQ
+32 FVPITYKVR
-41 AERRDGVIRV
+41 AERKDGVIQV

-66 RLNTD
+66 RLHTS
-71 QEPIQLLQ
+71 QEPMQLLQ
-79 GQIFGF
+79 GRILGI

-90 LEPEEEKTKKA
+90 LEPKK
-101 GKKRKAKKSEKP
+101 EKP
-113 KRSEKATRES
+113 KKAEKKSKEKQS
-123 RSEPK
+123 KPK
-128 QIEQKAE
+128 QMEAKQLEQKAE
-135 VTSSDKAKERLK
+135 VKSSDKAKERLK
-147 NDLALQKTPQLSSAE
+147 KDLT
-162 TEQPEPKATSAAQK
+162 
-176 DPGTAVVTVPQP
+176 PGTAVATIPQP
-188 EPEPEVTAQPEP
+188 EPEVSRQEQPQDKQAQTKP

-222 IGKGLFSLAMKL
+222 IGRGLFSLVVKL

-243 TIETLTDFWNLE
+243 TIGTLTDFWNLE

-261 ESIWKELKFLW
+261 ESIWRELKFLW

-286 GFEDPSWTGQCIGV
+286 GFEDPSWTGQCMGV
-300 LSILDVW
+300 LSILNVW
-307 YPGKISL
+307 YPGRIFL

-336 VPLLSAFRLWR
+336 VPLLSIFRLWR
-347 DENVKKMYRHFRH
+347 DENVMKIYRRFRQ

>member
-19 ILGLVLLLVGSVL
+19 ILGLILLLVSSVL
-32 FVPITYKIQ
+32 FVPITYKVR
-41 AERRDGVIRV
+41 AERKDGVIQV

-66 RLNTD
+66 RLHTS
-71 QEPIQLLQ
+71 QEPMQLLQ
-79 GQIFGF
+79 GRILGI

-90 LEPEEEKTKKA
+90 LEPKK
-101 GKKRKAKKSEKP
+101 EKP
-113 KRSEKATRES
+113 KKAEKKSKEKQS
-123 RSEPK
+123 KPK
-128 QIEQKAE
+128 QMEAKQLEQKAE
-135 VTSSDKAKERLK
+135 VKSSDKAKERLK
-147 NDLALQKTPQLSSAE
+147 KDLT
-162 TEQPEPKATSAAQK
+162 
-176 DPGTAVVTVPQP
+176 PGTAVATIPQP
-188 EPEPEVTAQPEP
+188 EPEVSRQEQPQDKKAQTKP

-222 IGKGLFSLAMKL
+222 IGRGLFSLVVKL

-243 TIETLTDFWNLE
+243 TIGTLTDFWNLE

-261 ESIWKELKFLW
+261 ESIWRELKFLW

-286 GFEDPSWTGQCIGV
+286 GFEDPSWTGQCMGV
-300 LSILDVW
+300 LSILNVW
-307 YPGKISL
+307 YPGRIFL

-336 VPLLSAFRLWR
+336 VPLMSIFRLWR
-347 DENVKKMYRHFRH
+347 DENVMKIYRRFRQ

>member
-19 ILGLVLLLVGSVL
+19 ILGLILLLVSSVL
-32 FVPITYKIQ
+32 FVPITYKVR
-41 AERRDGVIRV
+41 AERKDGVIQV
-51 RAVAGW
+51 RAVVGW

-66 RLNTD
+66 RLHTS
-71 QEPIQLLQ
+71 QEPMQLLQ
-79 GQIFGF
+79 GRILGI

-90 LEPEEEKTKKA
+90 LEPKK
-101 GKKRKAKKSEKP
+101 EKP
-113 KRSEKATRES
+113 KKAEKKSKEKQS
-123 RSEPK
+123 KPK
-128 QIEQKAE
+128 QMEAKQLEQKAE
-135 VTSSDKAKERLK
+135 VKSSDKAKERLK
-147 NDLALQKTPQLSSAE
+147 KDLT
-162 TEQPEPKATSAAQK
+162 
-176 DPGTAVVTVPQP
+176 PGTAVATIPQP
-188 EPEPEVTAQPEP
+188 EPDVSRQEQPQDKQAQTKP

-222 IGKGLFSLAMKL
+222 IGRGLFSLVVKL

-243 TIETLTDFWNLE
+243 TIGTLTDFWNLE

-261 ESIWKELKFLW
+261 ESIWRELKFLW

-286 GFEDPSWTGQCIGV
+286 GFEDPSWTGQCMGV
-300 LSILDVW
+300 LSILNVW
-307 YPGKISL
+307 YPGRIFL

-336 VPLLSAFRLWR
+336 VPLLSIFRLWR
-347 DENVKKMYRHFRH
+347 DENVMKIYRRFRQ

>member
-19 ILGLVLLLVGSVL
+19 ILGLILLLVSSVL
-32 FVPITYKIQ
+32 FVPITYKVR
-41 AERRDGVIRV
+41 AERKDGVIQV

-66 RLNTD
+66 RLHTS
-71 QEPIQLLQ
+71 QEPMQLLQ
-79 GQIFGF
+79 VRILGI

-90 LEPEEEKTKKA
+90 LEPKK
-101 GKKRKAKKSEKP
+101 EKP
-113 KRSEKATRES
+113 KKAEKKSKEKQS
-123 RSEPK
+123 KPK
-128 QIEQKAE
+128 QMEAKQLEQKAE
-135 VTSSDKAKERLK
+135 VKSSDKAKERLK
-147 NDLALQKTPQLSSAE
+147 KDLT
-162 TEQPEPKATSAAQK
+162 
-176 DPGTAVVTVPQP
+176 PGTAVVTMPQP
-188 EPEPEVTAQPEP
+188 EPEVSRQEQPQDKQAQTKP

-222 IGKGLFSLAMKL
+222 IGRGLFSLVVKL

-243 TIETLTDFWNLE
+243 TIGTLTDFWNLE

-261 ESIWKELKFLW
+261 ESIWRELKFLW

-286 GFEDPSWTGQCIGV
+286 GFEDPSWTGQCMGV
-300 LSILDVW
+300 LSILNVW
-307 YPGKISL
+307 YPGRIFL

-336 VPLLSAFRLWR
+336 VPLLSIFRLWR
-347 DENVKKMYRHFRH
+347 DENVMKMYRRFRQ

>member
-19 ILGLVLLLVGSVL
+19 ILGLILLLVSSVL
-32 FVPITYKIQ
+32 FVPITYKVR
-41 AERRDGVIRV
+41 AERKDGVIQV

-66 RLNTD
+66 RLHTS
-71 QEPIQLLQ
+71 QEPMQLLQ
-79 GQIFGF
+79 GRILGI

-90 LEPEEEKTKKA
+90 LEPKK
-101 GKKRKAKKSEKP
+101 EKP
-113 KRSEKATRES
+113 KKAEKKSKEKQS
-123 RSEPK
+123 KPK
-128 QIEQKAE
+128 QMEAKQLEQKAE
-135 VTSSDKAKERLK
+135 VKSSDKAKERLK
-147 NDLALQKTPQLSSAE
+147 KDLT
-162 TEQPEPKATSAAQK
+162 
-176 DPGTAVVTVPQP
+176 PGTAVATIPQP
-188 EPEPEVTAQPEP
+188 ESEVSRQEQPQDKQAQTKP

-222 IGKGLFSLAMKL
+222 IGRGLFSLVVKL

-243 TIETLTDFWNLE
+243 TIGTLTDFWNLE

-261 ESIWKELKFLW
+261 ESIWRELKFLW

-286 GFEDPSWTGQCIGV
+286 GFEDPSWTGQCMGV
-300 LSILDVW
+300 LSILNVW
-307 YPGKISL
+307 YPGRIFL

-336 VPLLSAFRLWR
+336 VPLLSKVLSIPFVVVCLTLAIR
-347 DENVKKMYRHFRH
+347 N

>member
-19 ILGLVLLLVGSVL
+19 ILGLILLLVSSVL
-32 FVPITYKIQ
+32 FVPITYKVR
-41 AERRDGVIRV
+41 AERKDGVIQV

-66 RLNTD
+66 RLHTS
-71 QEPIQLLQ
+71 QEPMQLLQ
-79 GQIFGF
+79 GRILGI

-90 LEPEEEKTKKA
+90 LEPKK
-101 GKKRKAKKSEKP
+101 EKP
-113 KRSEKATRES
+113 KKAEKKSKEKQS
-123 RSEPK
+123 KPK
-128 QIEQKAE
+128 QMGAKQLEQKAE
-135 VTSSDKAKERLK
+135 VKSSDKAKERLK
-147 NDLALQKTPQLSSAE
+147 KDLT
-162 TEQPEPKATSAAQK
+162 
-176 DPGTAVVTVPQP
+176 PGTAVASVPQP
-188 EPEPEVTAQPEP
+188 EPEVSRQEQPQDKQAQTKP

-222 IGKGLFSLAMKL
+222 IGRGLFSLVVKL

-243 TIETLTDFWNLE
+243 TIGTLTDFWNLE

-261 ESIWKELKFLW
+261 ESIWRELKFLW

-286 GFEDPSWTGQCIGV
+286 GFEDPSWTGQCMGV
-300 LSILDVW
+300 LSILNVW
-307 YPGKISL
+307 YPGRIFL

-336 VPLLSAFRLWR
+336 VPLLSILRLWR
-347 DENVKKMYRHFRH
+347 DENVMKMYRRFRQ

>member
-19 ILGLVLLLVGSVL
+19 ILGLILLLVSSVL
-32 FVPITYKIQ
+32 FVPITYKVR
-41 AERRDGVIRV
+41 AERKDGVIQV

-66 RLNTD
+66 RLHTS
-71 QEPIQLLQ
+71 QEPMQLLQ
-79 GQIFGF
+79 GRILGI

-90 LEPEEEKTKKA
+90 LEPKK
-101 GKKRKAKKSEKP
+101 EKP
-113 KRSEKATRES
+113 KKAEKKSKEKQS
-123 RSEPK
+123 KPK
-128 QIEQKAE
+128 QMEAKQLEQKAE
-135 VTSSDKAKERLK
+135 VKSSDKAKERLK
-147 NDLALQKTPQLSSAE
+147 KDLTPGTAVA
-162 TEQPEPKATSAAQK
+162 TIPQPEPKVSRQEQPQDKQAQTK
-176 DPGTAVVTVPQP
+176 
-188 EPEPEVTAQPEP
+188 P

-222 IGKGLFSLAMKL
+222 IGRGLFSQVVKL

-243 TIETLTDFWNLE
+243 TIGTLTDFWNLE

-261 ESIWKELKFLW
+261 ESIWRELKFLW

-286 GFEDPSWTGQCIGV
+286 GFEDPSWTGQCMGV
-300 LSILDVW
+300 LSILNVW
-307 YPGKISL
+307 YPGRIFL

-336 VPLLSAFRLWR
+336 VPLLSIFRLWR
-347 DENVKKMYRHFRH
+347 DENVMKIYRRFRQ

>member
-19 ILGLVLLLVGSVL
+19 ILGLIFLLVSSVL
-32 FVPITYKIQ
+32 FVPITYKIR
-41 AERRDGVIRV
+41 AERKDGVIQV

-66 RLNTD
+66 RLHTS
-71 QEPIQLLQ
+71 QEPMQLLQ
-79 GQIFGF
+79 GRILGI

-90 LEPEEEKTKKA
+90 LEPKK
-101 GKKRKAKKSEKP
+101 EKP
-113 KRSEKATRES
+113 KKAEKKSKEKQS
-123 RSEPK
+123 KPK
-128 QIEQKAE
+128 QMEAKQLEQKAE
-135 VTSSDKAKERLK
+135 VKSSDKAKERLK
-147 NDLALQKTPQLSSAE
+147 KDL
-162 TEQPEPKATSAAQK
+162 TS
-176 DPGTAVVTVPQP
+176 GTAVATIPQP
-188 EPEPEVTAQPEP
+188 EPEVSRQEQPQDKQAQTKP

-222 IGKGLFSLAMKL
+222 IGRGLFSLVVKL

-243 TIETLTDFWNLE
+243 TIGTLTDFWNLE

-261 ESIWKELKFLW
+261 ESIWRELKFLW

-286 GFEDPSWTGQCIGV
+286 GFEDPSWTGQCMGV
-300 LSILDVW
+300 LSILNVW
-307 YPGKISL
+307 YPGRIFL

-336 VPLLSAFRLWR
+336 VPLLSIFRLWR
-347 DENVKKMYRHFRH
+347 DENVMKMYRRFRQ